1 MYVANH
7 VYIQVEEILHHI
19 DLDSPSV
26 CVTRLIN
33 ILFNTLE
40 LYESMGILSQHV
52 TKVRFL
58 FSNIAFLNFIVGQ
71 ILIFFLRIKVQLA
84 RTILEIPSA
93 S

>member
-1 MYVANH
+1 MRNPPIPYFNKQGRMITT
-7 VYIQVEEILHHI
+7 IQVEEILHDI

-52 TKVRFL
+52 TKVC
-58 FSNIAFLNFIVGQ
+58 
-71 ILIFFLRIKVQLA
+71 
-84 RTILEIPSA
+84 
-93 S
+93 